1 MTGHGHGHGHGPHGQ
16 GGQMTPEQQ
25 KQMIEQDLRLA
36 KNLGQI
42 KHKIVVMSGKGGVG
56 KSTVAANLAETLQK
70 LGFKTG
76 ILDADIHGPNIPKML
91 GVDLYGESFN
101 EYQFNVF
108 KEITESGLEGKNF
121 KTDEEKLAF
130 IESKKEEYKHSMFPV
145 ETPSGLKVMSMA
157 FLLDGIDRPIIW
169 RGPQKTGAIRQLISD
184 AHWGSLD
191 YLIIDNPPGTGD
203 EPLTVLQTIPD
214 ADAVIMVTT
223 PNVVSQ
229 EDVLKCVKMVEMMNI
244 EQIGLIENMAYYMC
258 PHCDEKLHIFGEG
271 NGEAFAEEME
281 ITYLGDLPI
290 EEKVSD
296 SPNKE
301 GVISV
306 IDPSD
311 EVSKRFVEIVKDIQK
326 EFIKE

>member
-1 MTGHGHGHGHGPHGQ
+1 MPEHGHGHHGH

-25 KQMIEQDLRLA
+25 KQMIEQELRLA

-56 KSTVAANLAETLQK
+56 KSTVAANIAETLQK
-70 LGFKTG
+70 LGYKTG

-91 GVDLYGESFN
+91 GLDNLYGEAFS
-101 EYQFNVF
+101 EYQFGVF
-108 KEITESGLEGKNF
+108 KELTEGAMAKESFEN
-121 KTDEEKLAF
+121 DEEKAEF
-130 IESKKEEYKHSMFPV
+130 IKAKQEEYKHSMFPV
-145 ETPSGLKVMSMA
+145 TAPSGLKVMSMA
-157 FLLDGIDRPIIW
+157 FLLEGIDRPIIW

-184 AHWGSLD
+184 AHWGQLD

-244 EQIGLIENMAYYMC
+244 EKIGLIENMAYYTC
-258 PHCDEKLHIFGEG
+258 PHCEEKLHIFGKG

-290 EEKVSD
+290 EEQVSD
-296 SPNKE
+296 SPNKD
-301 GVISV
+301 GVIAT
-306 IDPSD
+306 INPDD

-326 EFIKE
+326 EFTEE

>member
-1 MTGHGHGHGHGPHGQ
+1 MAEHGHHGH

-25 KQMIEQDLRLA
+25 RQMIEQEIRLA
-36 KNLGQI
+36 RNLGQI

-56 KSTVAANLAETLQK
+56 KSTVAANIAETLQG

-91 GVDLYGESFN
+91 GLELYGEAFHN
-101 EYQFNVF
+101 YQFEQF
-108 KEITESGLEGKNF
+108 KQITEAGLASQDF
-121 KTDEEKLAF
+121 KDDDEKLAF
-130 IESKKEEYKHSMFPV
+130 IEKKKQEYSHSMFPV
-145 ETPSGLKVMSMA
+145 VAPSGLKVMSMA
-157 FLLDGIDRPIIW
+157 FLLDSIDTPIIW
-169 RGPQKTGAIRQLISD
+169 RGPQKTGAIKQLISD
-184 AHWGSLD
+184 SHWGELD

-229 EDVLKCVKMVEMMNI
+229 EDVLKCIKMVEQMGI
-244 EQIGLIENMAYYMC
+244 KKIGLIENMAYYIC

-271 NGEAFAEEME
+271 NGKAFADEME

-290 EEKVSD
+290 EERVSD
-296 SPNKE
+296 SPNQD
-301 GVISV
+301 GVIATISPDDV
-306 IDPSD
+306 
-311 EVSKRFVEIVKDIQK
+311 VSKRFVEIVEDIQK
-326 EFIKE
+326 EF